1 MMGARPLGEILGR
14 RRPVFDAQNRQYRC
28 TFQPVTRCNPGWCGR
43 LARGAGMKPE
53 RGTISIHFVQEA
65 LRCVRERGLGG
76 DGFLQRA
83 GIPAAFVDEP
93 LARVSPAQFGALWRD
108 IARVL
113 DDEFFGLDSHPA
125 RQGTYVL
132 MCHSVLDCDNLG
144 HALKRILRFMR
155 LVLDDMHGSL
165 EVEGDQAVLRLHD
178 RQGPQRLFAYATF
191 LIMVYGLAC
200 WLTGRRLQ
208 LIEGAFR
215 CPESDASGA
224 SAEYRV
230 LFCEALQFDAP
241 QTRLCLPASDLQLP
255 IVQNAG
261 TLQAFFK
268 GVPDNFL
275 VKYRNPKSLA
285 ARIRRRLR
293 EQPPAQWPDL
303 AVLCGELHLTE
314 ATLRRRLREEG
325 QSYQSLKD
333 DLRRDMAITRLQ
345 DSRRPIEAI
354 ATELGFAEPA
364 AFYRAFRKWT
374 GGKPSDYRVTA

>member
-1 MMGARPLGEILGR
+1 
-14 RRPVFDAQNRQYRC
+14 
-28 TFQPVTRCNPGWCGR
+28 
-43 LARGAGMKPE
+43 MKPE

-65 LRCVRERGLGG
+65 LRCVRERGLSV

-83 GIPAAFVDEP
+83 GIPAAFVVEP

-108 IARVL
+108 IAREL
-113 DDEFFGLDSHPA
+113 DDEFFGLDAHPA

-165 EVEGDQAVLRLHD
+165 TVEGEQAVLQLHD
-178 RQGPQRLFAYATF
+178 RQGPQRVFAYATF

-200 WLTGRRLQ
+200 WLTGRRLH
-208 LIEGAFR
+208 LSEGAFC
-215 CPESDASGA
+215 CPEPDV

-241 QTRLCLPASDLQLP
+241 QTRLCFPASDLLLP
-255 IVQNAG
+255 VIQNPG
-261 TLQAFFK
+261 TLQTFFK

-293 EQPPAQWPDL
+293 EQPPAGWPDL
-303 AVLCGELHLTE
+303 AVLCAELHLTE

-325 QSYQSLKD
+325 HTYQAIKD
-333 DLRRDMAITRLQ
+333 DLRRDMAITQLQ
-345 DSRRPIEAI
+345 DSRRSIEDI
-354 ATELGFAEPA
+354 ASDLGFAEPA
-364 AFYRAFRKWT
+364 AFYRAFKKWT
-374 GGKPSDYRVTA
+374 GAKPSDYRVTP

>member
-1 MMGARPLGEILGR
+1 
-14 RRPVFDAQNRQYRC
+14 
-28 TFQPVTRCNPGWCGR
+28 
-43 LARGAGMKPE
+43 MKPE

-65 LRCVRERGLGG
+65 LRCVQDRGLAV
-76 DGFLQRA
+76 DAFLQRA

-108 IARVL
+108 IAREL

-132 MCHSVLDCDNLG
+132 MCHSVLDAHNLG
-144 HALKRILRFMR
+144 HALKRIFRFMR
-155 LVLDDMHGSL
+155 LVLDDMHASL
-165 EVEGDQAVLRLHD
+165 EVDGERAVLQLHD

-208 LIEGAFR
+208 LTQGAFR
-215 CPESDASGA
+215 CIEPAA

-230 LFCEALQFDAP
+230 LFCEQLQFDAP
-241 QTRLCLPASDLQLP
+241 QTSLCLRAADLQLP
-255 IVQNAG
+255 IVQNAS
-261 TLQAFFK
+261 TLTTFFK
-268 GVPDNFL
+268 DVPDNFL
-275 VKYRNPKSLA
+275 VKFRNPKSLA

-293 EQPPAQWPDL
+293 EQPAASWPDL
-303 AVLCGELHLTE
+303 AVLCSELHLTE
-314 ATLRRRLREEG
+314 ATLRRRLKDEG
-325 QSYQSLKD
+325 HSYQSLKD

-354 ATELGFAEPA
+354 AIELGFAEPA
-364 AFYRAFRKWT
+364 AFYRAFKKWT
-374 GGKPSDYRVTA
+374 GAKPSDYRQALVDA

>member
-1 MMGARPLGEILGR
+1 
-14 RRPVFDAQNRQYRC
+14 
-28 TFQPVTRCNPGWCGR
+28 
-43 LARGAGMKPE
+43 MKPE

-65 LRCVRERGLGG
+65 LRCVRERGLSV

-83 GIPAAFVDEP
+83 GIPAAFVVEP

-108 IARVL
+108 IAREL
-113 DDEFFGLDSHPA
+113 DDEFFGLDAHPA

-165 EVEGDQAVLRLHD
+165 TVEGEQAVLQLHD
-178 RQGPQRLFAYATF
+178 RQGPQRVFAYATF

-200 WLTGRRLQ
+200 WLTGRRLH
-208 LIEGAFR
+208 LSEGAFR
-215 CPESDASGA
+215 CPEPDV

-241 QTRLCLPASDLQLP
+241 QTRLCFPASDLLLP
-255 IVQNAG
+255 IIQNPG
-261 TLQAFFK
+261 TLQTFFK
-268 GVPDNFL
+268 SVPDNFL

-293 EQPPAQWPDL
+293 EQPPAGWPDL
-303 AVLCGELHLTE
+303 AVLCAELHLTE

-325 QSYQSLKD
+325 HTYQAIKD
-333 DLRRDMAITRLQ
+333 DLRRDMAITQLQ
-345 DSRRPIEAI
+345 DSRRSIEDI
-354 ATELGFAEPA
+354 ASDLGFAEPA
-364 AFYRAFRKWT
+364 AFYRAFKKWT
-374 GGKPSDYRVTA
+374 GAKPSDYRVTA

>member
-1 MMGARPLGEILGR
+1 
-14 RRPVFDAQNRQYRC
+14 
-28 TFQPVTRCNPGWCGR
+28 
-43 LARGAGMKPE
+43 MKPE

-65 LRCVRERGLGG
+65 LRCVRERGLGV

-83 GIPAAFVDEP
+83 GIPAVFVDEP
-93 LARVSPAQFGALWRD
+93 LARVSPGQFGALWRD
-108 IARVL
+108 IARAL

-144 HALKRILRFMR
+144 HALSRILRFMR

-165 EVEGDQAVLRLHD
+165 EVDGDQAVLRLHD

-215 CPESDASGA
+215 CPEPDASG
-224 SAEYRV
+224 EYRV
-230 LFCEALQFDAP
+230 LFCEALAFDAP
-241 QTRLCLPASDLQLP
+241 QTQLCFLAADLKLP
-255 IVQNAG
+255 IIQNAG
-261 TLQAFFK
+261 TLKAFFK

-325 QSYQSLKD
+325 HSYQSLKD

-374 GGKPSDYRVTA
+374 GARPSDYRDALPSAASR

>member
-1 MMGARPLGEILGR
+1 
-14 RRPVFDAQNRQYRC
+14 
-28 TFQPVTRCNPGWCGR
+28 
-43 LARGAGMKPE
+43 MKPE

-65 LRCVRERGLGG
+65 LCCVQGRGLAV

-83 GIPAAFVDEP
+83 GIPAAFVSEP
-93 LARVSPAQFGALWRD
+93 LSRVSPAQFGALWRD
-108 IARVL
+108 IAREL

-132 MCHSVLDCDNLG
+132 MCHSVLDAHTLG
-144 HALKRILRFMR
+144 HALKRIFRFMR

-165 EVEGDQAVLRLHD
+165 QVEGDQAVLQLHD

-208 LIEGAFR
+208 LTEGAFR
-215 CPESDASGA
+215 CPEPDASP
-224 SAEYRV
+224 EYRV
-230 LFCEALQFDAP
+230 LFCEQLQFDAP
-241 QTRLCLPASDLQLP
+241 QTRLCLRAVDLQLP
-255 IVQNAG
+255 IVQNAS
-261 TLQAFFK
+261 TLKSFFK
-268 GVPDNFL
+268 DVPDNFL

-293 EQPPAQWPDL
+293 EQPPGSWPDL
-303 AVLCGELHLTE
+303 AVLCTELHLTE
-314 ATLRRRLREEG
+314 ATLRRRLKDEG
-325 QSYQSLKD
+325 HSYQSLKD

-345 DSRRPIEAI
+345 DSRRSIEDIAI
-354 ATELGFAEPA
+354 DLGFAEPA

-374 GGKPSDYRVTA
+374 GAKPSDYRQAAVDA